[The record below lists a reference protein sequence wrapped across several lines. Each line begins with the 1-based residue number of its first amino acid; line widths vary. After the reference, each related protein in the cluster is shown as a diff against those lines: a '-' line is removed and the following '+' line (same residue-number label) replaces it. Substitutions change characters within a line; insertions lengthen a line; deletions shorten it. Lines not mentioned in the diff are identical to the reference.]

1 MSDKIPR
8 LRQAHLLAPQQLIPR
23 KTSDIPALPGWLVW
37 LPLIV
42 AFVCLPGWAASLCGS
57 VIFFMATLLGGLCS
71 VILSILLLL
80 FRKGRRKEALLMLFC
95 TLILLPFSAI
105 TMLTVVVC

>member
-23 KTSDIPALPGWLVW
+23 KTSDIPALPDWLVW

-71 VILSILLLL
+71 VTLSLLLL